1 MATTHDDKTVVI
13 DSDSIFTLNANTRTV
28 TSSPDK
34 LEIVQFDHNSE
45 RLTFE
50 CDRYIEGH
58 DVLLCNAININYIVS
73 DVCGVYEIEDL
84 AVSENDEYKVT
95 FSWLISSNVSQRIG
109 NVQFVIKL
117 MCVQEDGSLT
127 YAWNSKINS
136 SITVVKGINNSDT
149 VAYKNTD
156 VLEQWKNNLMNYPI
170 IKDGNWWIW
179 DGENY
184 VNTGNSSSLAPTD
197 EQVNA
202 WLDANGVQA
211 GATTEQAAQI
221 DRNVANIGQLSNVI
235 YAKITSI
242 DAEYIIGGIG
252 SSGTANNNAARVRI
266 NNFVFAKAGS
276 KISVD
281 DGYKFNVALY
291 SRADSGAMTAYRT
304 FATDP
309 YVLDADA
316 YFRASIAT
324 TDDAVQSDTN
334 IGAHFVFDIITGS
347 IVDDINNCTERLVA
361 AENAIVENESRLT
374 TFSEPDGVTFV
385 LGGIG
390 TGGTTNDNAARVRTL
405 DFIPAPAGAIVSV
418 DDPAAYKFNIA
429 EYSDADVNACT
440 AYRTFGTAE
449 YTVQADG
456 YIRAS
461 IAAMDDATQADTS
474 ISRHLKLKTVKK
486 SVFERIDDLEGKSDF
501 RKSIR
506 FGVCALQQYYRT
518 GNSDYSLFTKNTTS
532 ADYYAAFSE
541 LAGGY
546 SEYCTITNLGNG
558 SDGNP
563 LYLYD
568 FKPISFK
575 TVAELTD
582 IPKIIIISGQHGFEK
597 CSCYGLYYFV
607 RDLLTNW
614 QNNPTLDYIRNHVHL
629 MILPCVNRYGFDNLA
644 YKNANG
650 VNLNRNYPVGFT
662 AGTAGTDDYGGGA
675 AFDQPETQIVRNLVS
690 GNTDAMLLVD
700 FHTNGSTNV
709 ADWTKCN
716 WHSFSPGVLKDNY
729 YKNLYYASGYHITN
743 ITAHFISDYGLT
755 TDGHQC
761 GSVSTD
767 TNADAATAK
776 AWAESLGIMSLTFE
790 GFNGFPSESVEYSE
804 NTQRANAELIGNYIA
819 SVLSVFAQIAN

>member
-1 MATTHDDKTVVI
+1 M
-13 DSDSIFTLNANTRTV
+13 TV
-28 TSSPDK
+28 TPSK
-34 LEIVQFDHNSE
+34 
-45 RLTFE
+45 
-50 CDRYIEGH
+50 
-58 DVLLCNAININYIVS
+58 
-73 DVCGVYEIEDL
+73 
-84 AVSENDEYKVT
+84 
-95 FSWLISSNVSQRIG
+95 
-109 NVQFVIKL
+109 
-117 MCVQEDGSLT
+117 T
-127 YAWNSKINS
+127 YQW
-136 SITVVKGINNSDT
+136 
-149 VAYKNTD
+149 NTD
-156 VLEQWKNNLMNYPI
+156 VSVKLNISAAKAGFSYSKRPPGRVVEKNEDGTFTIPQVLMEQCGFLNVYAIDDSENAFDCREIRVIRRECPEEYVPAGDTNKIDEYINQYLE
-170 IKDGNWWIW
+170 
-179 DGENY
+179 ENPP
-184 VNTGNSSSLAPTD
+184 A
-197 EQVNA
+197 
-202 WLDANGVQA
+202 A
-211 GATTEQAAQI
+211 GATAEQAAQI
-221 DRNVANIGQLSNVI
+221 EQNTADISQLSGEIANTSDTI
-235 YAKITSI
+235 YTKTASI
-242 DAEYIIGGIG
+242 DAEYVIGGIG
-252 SSGTANNNAARVRI
+252 SSGTANNNTARIRI
-266 NNFVFAKAGS
+266 NNFIFAKSGS

-281 DGYKFNVALY
+281 DGYKFNIALY
-291 SRADSGAMTAYRT
+291 SAADSGAMTAYRGFET
-304 FATDP
+304 EP
-309 YVLDADA
+309 YVLDTDA

-324 TDDAVQSDTN
+324 TDDAVQSDTS

-374 TFSEPDGVTFV
+374 TFSEPDGITYV

-390 TGGTTNDNAARVRTL
+390 TGGTTNNNAARVRTL
-405 DFIPAPAGAIVSV
+405 DFIPASAGATVSV

-429 EYSDADVNACT
+429 EYSDADVNANT

-461 IAAMDDATQADTS
+461 IAAIDDAVQTDTS
-474 ISRHLKLKTVKK
+474 ISRHLNLRTVKR

-501 RKSIR
+501 KKDIR
-506 FGVCALQQYYRT
+506 FGVCALQRYYRA

-541 LAGGY
+541 LAGEY
-546 SEYCTITNLGNG
+546 PEYCTITNLGNG

-614 QNNPTLDYIRNHVHL
+614 TNNPTLDYIRNHAHL

-650 VNLNRNYPVGFT
+650 VNLNRNYSVGFT
-662 AGTAGTDDYGGGA
+662 SGTAGTDDYGGEA
-675 AFDQPETQIVRNLVS
+675 AFDQPETQIVRDLVS
-690 GNTDAMLLVD
+690 ANTDAMLFLD

-709 ADWTKCN
+709 TDWTKCN
-716 WHSFSPGVLKDNY
+716 WHSFSPVVLEDDY

-743 ITAHFISDYGLT
+743 ITAHFIADYGLS

-790 GFNGFPSESVEYSE
+790 GFNGFPSEASDYSE
-804 NTQRANAELIGNYIA
+804 NAQRANAELIGNYIA
-819 SVLSVFAQIAN
+819 SVLSIFAQSA

>member
-1 MATTHDDKTVVI
+1 MSYQNNIWNKGDTITA
-13 DSDSIFTLNANTRTV
+13 
-28 TSSPDK
+28 DK
-34 LEIVQFDHNSE
+34 LNN
-45 RLTFE
+45 
-50 CDRYIEGH
+50 IENG
-58 DVLLCNAININYIVS
+58 I
-73 DVCGVYEIEDL
+73 
-84 AVSENDEYKVT
+84 SEN
-95 FSWLISSNVSQRIG
+95 
-109 NVQFVIKL
+109 
-117 MCVQEDGSLT
+117 
-127 YAWNSKINS
+127 
-136 SITVVKGINNSDT
+136 
-149 VAYKNTD
+149 
-156 VLEQWKNNLMNYPI
+156 
-170 IKDGNWWIW
+170 
-179 DGENY
+179 
-184 VNTGNSSSLAPTD
+184 
-197 EQVNA
+197 
-202 WLDANGVQA
+202 
-211 GATTEQAAQI
+211 ATKASEQAAQI
-221 DRNVANIGQLSNVI
+221 KQNAEDISHLSEDFVNTSNVI
-235 YAKITSI
+235 YTKPGSI
-242 DAEYIIGGIG
+242 DATYIIGGIG
-252 SSGTANNNAARVRI
+252 SSGTANDKDNRVRI
-266 NNFVFAKAGS
+266 NNFIFAKSGS

-281 DGYKFNVALY
+281 NGYKFNVALY
-291 SRADSGAMTAYRT
+291 SSADSGTMTAYRG
-304 FATDP
+304 FATEP
-309 YVLDADA
+309 YVLDTDA

-324 TDDAVQSDTN
+324 TDDAVQSDTS
-334 IGAHFVFDIITGS
+334 IGAHFVFDIITRS
-347 IVDDINNCTERLVA
+347 IVDDINDCVARL
-361 AENAIVENESRLT
+361 AEVEGTIAENESKLI
-374 TFSEPDGVTFV
+374 TFSEPDNIKFV

-390 TGGTTNDNAARVRTL
+390 SDGKTNNNAARVRTL

-614 QNNPTLDYIRNHVHL
+614 TNNPTLDYIRNHAHL
-629 MILPCVNRYGFDNLA
+629 MILPCVNRYGFDNLL
-644 YKNANG
+644 YKNTNG
-650 VNLNRNYPVGFT
+650 VNLNRNYSVGFT
-662 AGTAGTDDYGGGA
+662 VGTAGTDDYGGA
-675 AFDQPETQIVRNLVS
+675 SAFDQPETQIVRDVVAA
-690 GNTDAMLLVD
+690 NTDAMLFVD

-709 ADWTKCN
+709 SEYTKCN
-716 WHSFSPGVLKDNY
+716 WHSFTPGVLKDKY

-743 ITAHFISDYGLT
+743 VTAHFISDYGLS

-767 TNADAATAK
+767 TNVDAATAK

-790 GFNGFPSESVEYSE
+790 GFNGFPSESADYSE

-819 SVLSVFAQIAN
+819 SVLSVFAQVS